1 METQHTAYCQ
11 IRSVFGIPSI
21 PNTGQYLRLMEFQ
34 KLEQCG
40 INMEHIDSLESFGS
54 E

>member
-1 METQHTAYCQ
+1 METQYTANRQ

-21 PNTGQYLRLMEFQ
+21 PNTGQYLGLMESQ

-40 INMEHIDSLESFGS
+40 KNMEYIHYLESLG
-54 E
+54 